1 VRHSVWLHGPKAGL
15 VHMQLG
21 DFEALSFDCYGTL
34 IDWEAG
40 LAAALRPWARA
51 AGLSL
56 DDEALLAVFARH
68 EGLAENEHPRDLYP
82 AILAGALRGM
92 GAELGAPV
100 TEADAARLAGS
111 VPDWPAFSD
120 SPAALAALAARYQL
134 IILSNVDRGSFA
146 GSARRLGVTFS
157 SVLTAQD
164 IGSYKPAQR
173 NFGALLA
180 EARRLGVG
188 AGKLLHVAQSLF
200 HDHVPAKRAGLATV
214 WINRRR
220 GRAGWGATPP
230 PDADVTPDWEF
241 GSMAEFADAA
251 AAATTQRLPV
261 HGHSVDAATQG
272 PPYRVGADDDRRIA
286 ACLHWQSDM

>member
-1 VRHSVWLHGPKAGL
+1 MR
-15 VHMQLG
+15 LG

-40 LAAALRPWARA
+40 LATALRPWARA

-56 DDEALLAVFARH
+56 DDEELLAAFSRH
-68 EGLAENEHPRDLYP
+68 EGRAEKAHPEDLYP
-82 AILAGALRGM
+82 AILAEALRGM

-146 GSARRLGVTFS
+146 GSAKRLGVAFS
-157 SVLTAQD
+157 GVLTAED
-164 IGSYKPAQR
+164 IGSYKPARR
-173 NFGALLA
+173 NFDALLA

-188 AGKLLHVAQSLF
+188 EGKLLHVAQSLF
-200 HDHVPAKRAGLATV
+200 HDHLPAKRAGLPTV

-220 GRAGWGATPP
+220 GRTGWGATPP
-230 PDADVTPDWEF
+230 PEADVAPDWEF
-241 GSMAEFADAA
+241 GSMAEFAAA
-251 AAATTQRLPV
+251 AAAERLPV
-261 HGHSVDAATQG
+261 LDNPVDAAAPG
-272 PPYRVGADDDRRIA
+272 APDRVGADDDRRIA
-286 ACLHWQSDM
+286 PRPHRQADV